1 VQAVT
6 FPFSRNRKEI
16 EAIQRRVPD
25 VVVTDLVMPE
35 MSGFDLG
42 RRLRDL
48 APSAAV
54 IYMSGYAPD
63 QRVQKAIHSG
73 EIEVLHKPFSLL
85 RLVERVAA
93 STAASA
99 TDDKWLW

>member
-63 QRVQKAIHSG
+63 QRVQNSG

>member
-1 VQAVT
+1 VT
-6 FPFSRNRKEI
+6 DVATAEEAI
-16 EAIQRRVPD
+16 EAIQRAAPD

-63 QRVQKAIHSG
+63 QRVQQAIHSG
-73 EIEVLHKPFSLL
+73 EIEVLHKPFSPL

-93 STAASA
+93 LNTAAST
-99 TDDKWLW
+99 TDNQR